1 MKKLGLPGV
10 LTISYK
16 AKWLM
21 AGDCFINRDIG
32 WPIPPAAPRI
42 ATFCWCCKRQV
53 KEIHQLRLGFIH
65 VHIFT
70 GTHVRARIQYQR
82 EC

>member
-42 ATFCWCCKRQV
+42 ATFCWCCKRQG
-53 KEIHQLRLGFIH
+53 KEIHQLSLRLH
-65 VHIFT
+65 ACAHILPALTYGRVFSIS
-70 GTHVRARIQYQR
+70 A
-82 EC
+82 